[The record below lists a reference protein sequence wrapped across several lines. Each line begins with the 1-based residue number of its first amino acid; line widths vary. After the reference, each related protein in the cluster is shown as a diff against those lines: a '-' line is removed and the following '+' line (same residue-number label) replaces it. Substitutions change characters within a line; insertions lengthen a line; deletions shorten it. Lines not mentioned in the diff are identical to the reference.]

1 MRAHRGQPLHL
12 GARLSW
18 CHHSLFLS
26 LFSIA
31 PAEVNALG
39 SGEAEF
45 GADWWPLG
53 RSRARCT
60 GGRSPAGCSL
70 PAVYEWNHA
79 PLRFFIL
86 PSTLI
91 PPTAY
96 NYGLS
101 SFGLSRAKSCS
112 SRKYI
117 YIYRY
122 ILICTRLLEAPV
134 MCCSV

>member
-96 NYGLS
+96 TTAYRVSGC
-101 SFGLSRAKSCS
+101 RE
-112 SRKYI
+112 RKAAPRVSI